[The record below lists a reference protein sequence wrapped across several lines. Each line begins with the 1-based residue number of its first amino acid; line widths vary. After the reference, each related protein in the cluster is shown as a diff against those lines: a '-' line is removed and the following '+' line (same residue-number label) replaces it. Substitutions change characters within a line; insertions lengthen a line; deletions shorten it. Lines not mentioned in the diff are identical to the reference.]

1 MHLQVATSLSDQA
14 GAVPWRRRVGRWLVL
29 LAAVALVVGLAD
41 CFDTNEADKLPLAL
55 QRIRPDWL
63 PGDWYLNHPQPHQW
77 LFLEL
82 AGRVLNSLGMVAGA
96 VVIRCSG
103 YALWCWGMAG
113 VAAELGLGLPWLLAG
128 LALWLPRQG
137 MVAGEWMLGS
147 AEPKTFAYGLL
158 LLAFVSWRRSC
169 SGWAGLQAGLAC
181 SAHVLVG
188 GYGALSLAA
197 LAWLRSA
204 QLRMRW
210 WPAIAAALVGAFAL
224 YRPVLG
230 RLVQLATPAPAN
242 PLRMSPIW
250 LYVPFRHP
258 HHLVPSTWGR
268 GWLLV
273 VVVLLGWMVVG
284 HWLRRAAVTRLSEHE
299 LEACRDLW
307 RWSALALV
315 PFGVGLLLSLVD
327 ADGFALQLYPFR
339 LADTL
344 LPLTLVL
351 LGARA
356 LQALVVERGRLS
368 RSLQPI
374 GAVAVA
380 ALLLLA
386 AVLTSRGA
394 VLRPG
399 QAFALPPEKAMLY
412 PSLMASTPHG
422 ARVLTPP
429 GGFSDL
435 ALRTSR
441 SPVVQ
446 FRQVPGSMGLLGE
459 WARRLADLAGGAH
472 QLREGP
478 GGAAAERRLM
488 TAYTRLNSQDLA
500 LLARR
505 YDVLA
510 VVTGEGQAGPAG
522 WQRVPAG
529 AAWWLWLPP
538 QR

>member
-1 MHLQVATSLSDQA
+1 MDALLPGIAEKVTRAPETIPEYLTMLGLRTLLNMLFS
-14 GAVPWRRRVGRWLVL
+14 VL
-29 LAAVALVVGLAD
+29 LGAMFFGGLWW
-41 CFDTNEADKLPLAL
+41 T
-55 QRIRPDWL
+55 IRRGL
-63 PGDWYLNHPQPHQW
+63 SSQHP
-77 LFLEL
+77 
-82 AGRVLNSLGMVAGA
+82 
-96 VVIRCSG
+96 
-103 YALWCWGMAG
+103 ALWFFSSLLLRTAI
-113 VAAELGLGLPWLLAG
+113 VLAG

-137 MVAGEWMLGS
+137 MVAGEWVLGS
-147 AEPKTFAYGLL
+147 AEPKTFAYALL
-158 LLAFVSWRRSC
+158 LLAFVSWRRGRS
-169 SGWAGLQAGLAC
+169 SWGGLQAGLAC

-351 LGARA
+351 GY
-356 LQALVVERGRLS
+356 QK
-368 RSLQPI
+368 RSCR
-374 GAVAVA
+374 
-380 ALLLLA
+380 
-386 AVLTSRGA
+386 AVLCPHVRWRSP
-394 VLRPG
+394 RPRSAAECVRPATG
-399 QAFALPPEKAMLY
+399 PICDNSPAPAPERLENALPVPASCAGKGERARPPDTTHRCHRHAEVADPDRLHCEKTAR
-412 PSLMASTPHG
+412 PCASRHAEGTRCARPHQPLPYMQHPLVTASPG
-422 ARVLTPP
+422 APFGHQEGLRARINVGIQQP
-429 GGFSDL
+429 GVPGVRR
-435 ALRTSR
+435 RTRHPASAR
-441 SPVVQ
+441 SP
-446 FRQVPGSMGLLGE
+446 PAHGG
-459 WARRLADLAGGAH
+459 RRNDRTG
-472 QLREGP
+472 
-478 GGAAAERRLM
+478 RRH
-488 TAYTRLNSQDLA
+488 R
-500 LLARR
+500 
-505 YDVLA
+505 
-510 VVTGEGQAGPAG
+510 
-522 WQRVPAG
+522 
-529 AAWWLWLPP
+529 
-538 QR
+538 

>member
-1 MHLQVATSLSDQA
+1 M
-14 GAVPWRRRVGRWLVL
+14 L
-29 LAAVALVVGLAD
+29 LLAVALVVGLAD

-63 PGDWYLNHPQPHQW
+63 PGDWYLNQPQPHQW

-82 AGRVLNSLGMVAGA
+82 AGRVLNHLEMVAGA

-158 LLAFVSWRRSC
+158 LLAFVSWRRSR
-169 SGWAGLQAGLAC
+169 SGWAGLQLGLAC

-188 GYGALSLAA
+188 GYGALSLSA
-197 LAWLRSA
+197 LAWIRSA

-210 WPAIAAALVGAFAL
+210 WLAGAAAVVGAFAL
-224 YRPVLG
+224 YQPVLG
-230 RLVQLATPAPAN
+230 RLVQLATPVPAL
-242 PLRMSPIW
+242 PEGMSPAW
-250 LYVPFRHP
+250 LYVLFRHP
-258 HHLVPSTWGR
+258 HHLVPSSWGR

-273 VVVLLGWMVVG
+273 VVVLLGWGLVG
-284 HWLRRAAVTRLSEHE
+284 RWLRHAAATRLPARD
-299 LEACRDLW
+299 LQACRDLW

-315 PFGVGLLLSLVD
+315 PFGAGLLLSLVD
-327 ADGFALQLYPFR
+327 PEGLVLQLYPFR

-356 LQALVVERGRLS
+356 LQAFAGERGQQRL
-368 RSLQPI
+368 

-380 ALLLLA
+380 AMVVVS

-394 VLRPG
+394 VLRPW
-399 QAFALPPEKAMLY
+399 QAFAPPPEKAALY
-412 PSLMASTPHG
+412 RALMASTPQG

-441 SPVVQ
+441 AQIVQ
-446 FRQVPGSMGLLGE
+446 FRQVPGSLGLLGN
-459 WARRLADLAGGAH
+459 WARRLADLAGSPRV
-472 QLREGP
+472 LREGP
-478 GGAAAERRLM
+478 GGGLAERRL
-488 TAYTRLNSQDLA
+488 TAAYTTLDSQQLST
-500 LLARR
+500 LARR

-510 VVTGEGQAGPAG
+510 VVTSEGQSGPAG
-522 WQRVPAG
+522 WQRVPAESP
-529 AAWWLWLPP
+529 WWLWLPP
-538 QR
+538 QKGSQQ